1 MSNDICKSTLVKL
14 TSFNKLSVSNFDIVT
29 TRSLSLQLRALEV
42 HIRTAPPTGALASEA
57 TRQPQ
62 VSCLAVVCH
71 P

>member
-1 MSNDICKSTLVKL
+1 M
-14 TSFNKLSVSNFDIVT
+14 TSVIQPWSSSQVINLSVSNLDIVT
-29 TRSLSLQLRALEV
+29 ERTLKLQLRALEV